1 VESLLVKYGYA
12 LLFAGIAV
20 EGEAVLLAAGL
31 LARHGFFRLPVVI
44 AIAVGANSL
53 ADQFYF
59 RLARQRG
66 RAWVEKRFAD
76 RPRFQALMGGMSR
89 HAFPLLVL
97 SRFAYGLRIAIPA
110 ACGVVGMGVVAFT
123 LGDLVAGALWA
134 VPVALLGYT
143 AGGSLAPLLESV
155 RRYEVAVGAVLLGG
169 AAVWL
174 GLRHARRVVRWR
186 ELGFADAAALFHAL
200 VPFVVGLV
208 GVLNV
213 LSALWPREP
222 EVVRELEQWLP
233 LAVMQRSRALMLL
246 AGVALLQVTRNLSRR
261 KALAWWV
268 AVGALLVSVVSHAG
282 RALDLHH
289 SMVAGLLL
297 AYLVVYRRRFQAR
310 SDPASLRRAL
320 LMAPVLAAV
329 VWAFGLIGLADLADE
344 YRWDD
349 GNTPAVEAVRSG
361 LLTLDPGVDPLTDH
375 AARFLGALQLASWAG
390 RLYVLVLL
398 LRPVILRR
406 RQEAPDA
413 DVARLV
419 RGHGARSLS
428 AFAAQEDKHHV
439 LVADGRAL
447 VAFAVRGRVA
457 FAVGD
462 PLCAGED
469 LRTAAREF
477 VAHCRRNGWVPCVY
491 EAPEAS
497 LAVYRELG
505 LGALKMAE
513 EALVD
518 LPGFSLAGGKR
529 AALRSMVHKVTRM
542 GLVVSRYD
550 RRLGKDAALDEE
562 LEEISEEWL
571 AEKRL
576 GEMGFTVSRF
586 SLESLDDVHVFVC
599 RDAAGRV
606 VAFTSWRPYAGGRA
620 AVLDLMRKRKDAPS
634 GAMDLLVA
642 RSLEE
647 LRSLGLA
654 EASLANAPL
663 ANVGEPRGGLEKGV
677 ALLFENLNA
686 VYGYKNLFQFKKK
699 FAPRWEGRYL
709 VYPGAPALPSVAVAL
724 TSLHGGVD
732 WRSWRSLLPWP
743 RSAGARGGEPPA
755 EREAPAARRSAV
767 VVAEVEAEALG
778 HAVERA
784 PVDAQDLGRAAAV
797 AAHRG

>member
-1 VESLLVKYGYA
+1 
-12 LLFAGIAV
+12 
-20 EGEAVLLAAGL
+20 
-31 LARHGFFRLPVVI
+31 
-44 AIAVGANSL
+44 
-53 ADQFYF
+53 
-59 RLARQRG
+59 
-66 RAWVEKRFAD
+66 
-76 RPRFQALMGGMSR
+76 
-89 HAFPLLVL
+89 
-97 SRFAYGLRIAIPA
+97 
-110 ACGVVGMGVVAFT
+110 
-123 LGDLVAGALWA
+123 
-134 VPVALLGYT
+134 
-143 AGGSLAPLLESV
+143 
-155 RRYEVAVGAVLLGG
+155 
-169 AAVWL
+169 
-174 GLRHARRVVRWR
+174 
-186 ELGFADAAALFHAL
+186 
-200 VPFVVGLV
+200 
-208 GVLNV
+208 V

-222 EVVRELEQWLP
+222 EVVQELERWLP

-268 AVGALLVSVVSHAG
+268 AVGALAVSVVSHAG
-282 RALDLHH
+282 RAFDVHH
-289 SMVAGLLL
+289 SMVALALLGYFV
-297 AYLVVYRRRFQAR
+297 AYRRRFQAR

-320 LMAPVLAAV
+320 LMAPVLAVV
-329 VWAFGLIGLADLADE
+329 VWSFGVVGLSDLGDQ
-344 YRWDD
+344 YRWDEGD
-349 GNTPAVEAVRSG
+349 TPAVEAVRAG

-406 RQEAPDA
+406 RQEAPA
-413 DVARLV
+413 EAVARLA
-419 RGHGARSLS
+419 RGHGERSLS
-428 AFAAQEDKHHV
+428 AFAAQEDKHHL

-462 PLCAGED
+462 PLCAPAD
-469 LRTAAREF
+469 LEAAAREF

-491 EAPEAS
+491 EAPDAS
-497 LAVYRELG
+497 LPVYRRLG
-505 LGALKMAE
+505 LGSLKMAE

-518 LPGFSLAGGKR
+518 LTSFSLAGGKR

-542 GLVVSRYD
+542 GLVVSPYD
-550 RRLGKDAALDEE
+550 RAREASAAVDEQ

-576 GEMGFTVSRF
+576 GEMGVTVSRF
-586 SLESLDDVHVFVC
+586 SLEALDDVHVFVG

-634 GAMDLLVA
+634 GTMDLLVA

-647 LRSLGLA
+647 LRGRGLV

-699 FAPRWEGRYL
+699 FAPRWEGRHL
-709 VYPGAPALPSVAVAL
+709 VFPGAAALPSVAVAL
-724 TSLHGGVD
+724 TSLHGGVE
-732 WRSWRSLLPWP
+732 WRSWRALLPWARP
-743 RSAGARGGEPPA
+743 AGEGAGARPAGG
-755 EREAPAARRSAV
+755 APADGGSAV
-767 VVAEVEAEALG
+767 VLAQVQPEALG
-778 HAVERA
+778 HPVERA
-784 PVDAQDLGRAAAV
+784 AVDPEDLGRAAAV
-797 AAHRG
+797 AAHGG